1 MLLAGDE
8 LENTYDFEYTTLDM
22 AWRYPKNP
30 MVFLAFLNSKL
41 MLVFILYYRYSV
53 QVCWDN
59 FTYNE

>member
-22 AWRYPKNP
+22 AWQYPKNP

-53 QVCWDN
+53 
-59 FTYNE
+59 

>member
-22 AWRYPKNP
+22 AWRYPKKPNG
-30 MVFLAFLNSKL
+30 VFSLNSKS

-53 QVCWDN
+53 QVCWDD